1 MGRFAETTRKI
12 ENIYRKDERSVGER
26 VLFGGLALLS
36 LMFTI
41 IFFGPLDIF
50 LSNSSEF
57 GVDFFHMF
65 TSLGV
70 FFVVSYL
77 LLLIPMLFLKGF
89 FLDRIAVGLVIL
101 ALEFYIQGTFLN
113 NLGALTGGLP
123 TWHLMSTDAFIN
135 LFIWLIVYFF
145 VRSVLFVFEDM
156 QKQIIIFISVLLLSM
171 QGAALVSEAITY
183 DANAG
188 SYFSGEREY
197 EVAEKNVLVFVVDS
211 LTNEDLD
218 KALSFRLDMKE
229 MFKDFT
235 IYNNCNS
242 EYQGT
247 FPGLLHLITGFEYEY
262 DKSYDENID
271 KAWADASE
279 FYDALSKKEY
289 DIEIYTDDFVKI
301 SGRQPSRVSSFCS
314 NVLEYRKEFP
324 GIKTLAKYIK
334 LSLYRYMP
342 HMAKACFW
350 SGGGGAAY
358 NTTREY
364 PSKVDSSFI
373 SGLRADGLSVSTEYV
388 AKIAYFHLNGAHE
401 PFDIDSFGNYV
412 PDGTNELE
420 VSAGYL
426 RGIGEYLEKMKELGV
441 YDDSII
447 IVTADHGKAVN
458 PQCAFM
464 IKDIANTQNEICED
478 KTPIEQRM
486 LLPTLNQMLDLR
498 CEGLVGTI
506 YDGKEKGEYA
516 RKYVLFDYDPE
527 YPDTKKSINIAKEFV
542 YEGDSK
548 TIKDMV
554 ANNDYYKIYELE
566 EPLF

>member
-1 MGRFAETTRKI
+1 M
-12 ENIYRKDERSVGER
+12 
-26 VLFGGLALLS
+26 
-36 LMFTI
+36 
-41 IFFGPLDIF
+41 
-50 LSNSSEF
+50 
-57 GVDFFHMF
+57 
-65 TSLGV
+65 
-70 FFVVSYL
+70 
-77 LLLIPMLFLKGF
+77 
-89 FLDRIAVGLVIL
+89 
-101 ALEFYIQGTFLN
+101 N

-123 TWHLMSTDAFIN
+123 TWHLMSTDALIN
-135 LFIWLIVYFF
+135 ITIWIIVYIG
-145 VRSVLFVFEDM
+145 VRCVFFVFEDRKM
-156 QKQIIIFISVLLLSM
+156 QIILFLSVLLVSM

-188 SYFSGEREY
+188 CYFSGEREF
-197 EVAEKNVLVFVVDS
+197 EIAKKNVLVFVVDS

-218 KALSFRLDMKE
+218 KALSYRLDMRE

-271 KAWADASE
+271 RAWEDANDFFESLVKKQ
-279 FYDALSKKEY
+279 YDV
-289 DIEIYTDDFVKI
+289 EIYTDDFVKV
-301 SGRQPSRVSSFCS
+301 SGRQPSRISYFCS
-314 NVLEYRKEFP
+314 NVLEYKKEFP
-324 GIKTLAKYIK
+324 GVESLVKYIK

-342 HMAKACFW
+342 HIAKACFW
-350 SGGGGAAY
+350 SGGGGGAY

-373 SGLRADGLSVSTEYV
+373 SGLRTDGLSVSSEYD

-447 IVTADHGKAVN
+447 IVTADHGKSVN

-464 IKDIANTQNEICED
+464 IKGGVNNQKEIVED
-478 KTPIEQRM
+478 DTPIEQRM
-486 LLPTLNQMLDLR
+486 LLPTLNQILDLG
-498 CEGLVGTI
+498 CDGLGDTI
-506 YDGKEKGEYA
+506 YDVKKKSEYT
-516 RKYVLFDYDPE
+516 RKYVLFDYDPR
-527 YPDTKKSINIAKEFV
+527 YPDTKKSINIAKEFE
-542 YEGDSK
+542 YKGNSK

-554 ANNDYYKIYELE
+554 ANNTYNKIYELE